1 MSNDLFSPATEAE
14 REAFALIKRA
24 FQDGAS
30 LAALCRAAA
39 ACLELQGASLNALAS
54 SGDAFTPAHLAC
66 LCLTRSAERGAL
78 LVAWLRDAAS
88 RLDTLPTSA
97 QHLAELMASDGEAY
111 AAFTRNLFG
120 EDAP

>member
-39 ACLELQGASLNALAS
+39 ACLELQGASLKALAS
-54 SGDAFTPAHLAC
+54 SGDALTPAHLAC
-66 LCLTRSAERGAL
+66 LCLLRSAEHERT
-78 LVAWLRDAAS
+78 VVKWLRDAANL
-88 RLDTLPTSA
+88 LDTLPTTA
-97 QHLAELMASDGEAY
+97 DDLASLMGSDGEAY
-111 AAFTRNLFG
+111 ATFTRNLFG